1 MKTKR
6 IAFLGGGNMA
16 EAILG
21 GLLAGDVAL
30 AGNIVAADISEERR
44 AWLVKEY
51 GIDVT
56 ENNAVAVAGADVVV
70 LAVKP
75 QQVAEALGAAREAFS
90 ETQVLVS
97 ICAGLPAAAIEALVP
112 ARVVRTMPNLPAI
125 VRRGVTAI
133 CAGSRATAA
142 DMDLAERM
150 FSATGAVVRLPEKQ
164 MNEVTALS
172 GSGPG
177 YVFAFMEAMEAA
189 AVGMGIGAAAARSL
203 AVQTVRGA
211 AELAAQT
218 GEDPAELRRRVS
230 SKGGTTLAGLAAME
244 ERGFSGAV
252 AAGMKAARDRAAELA
267 RQLPWA

>member
-30 AGNIVAADISEERR
+30 AGNIVASDISEARR
-44 AWLVKEY
+44 AWRVKEY

-56 ENNAVAVAGADVVV
+56 DDNAVAVSGADVVV

-75 QQVAEALGAAREAFS
+75 QQVAEVLGSARKAFT
-90 ETQVLVS
+90 ETQLLVS
-97 ICAGLPAAAIEALVP
+97 ICAGLPTGAIEALTP

-125 VRRGVTAI
+125 VRRGMTAI
-133 CAGSRATAA
+133 CAGVRATAA
-142 DMDLAERM
+142 DLDVVERM
-150 FSATGAVVRLPEKQ
+150 FAATGAVVRLPEKQ

-177 YVFAFMEAMEAA
+177 YVFAFIEAMEEA
-189 AVGMGIGAAAARSL
+189 AVEMGLPPETARKM
-203 AVQTVRGA
+203 AIETVRGA

-230 SKGGTTLAGLAAME
+230 SKGGTTLAGLAAMASS
-244 ERGFSGAV
+244 GFSTAV
-252 AAGMKAARDRAAELA
+252 AAGMQAARDRAAELA
-267 RQLPWA
+267 R